1 MRLVLQVFLIVCVL
15 IFLAI
20 IVHYLAKKK
29 LNLRYSLVWLGTGL
43 GMLVLAIFP
52 QIATAVSGLVGIDTP
67 VNTVFLFAG
76 MFMLLIIFTL
86 TIIVSHMNNQIYRL
100 TQKQAILEKR
110 VRELEKSYE
119 PGNCEGSGSS
129 EETNR

>member
-1 MRLVLQVFLIVCVL
+1 MKLILQIFLIVCVL

-29 LNLRYSLVWLGTGL
+29 LNLRYSLVWLGAGL

-52 QIATAVSGLVGIDTP
+52 QIVTAVGNLVGIDTP

-110 VRELEKSYE
+110 VRELENS
-119 PGNCEGSGSS
+119 CESGACEDHKSS
-129 EETNR
+129 EEIG

>member
-1 MRLVLQVFLIVCVL
+1 MKLILQIFLIVCVL

-29 LNLRYSLVWLGTGL
+29 LNLRYSLVWLGAGL

-52 QIATAVSGLVGIDTP
+52 QIVTAVGNLVGIDTP

-110 VRELEKSYE
+110 VRELENS
-119 PGNCEGSGSS
+119 CEFGACEDHKSS
-129 EETNR
+129 EEIG

>member
-1 MRLVLQVFLIVCVL
+1 MRLILQIFLIVCVL

-52 QIATAVSGLVGIDTP
+52 QIATAVSVLVGIDTP

-110 VRELEKSYE
+110 VRELENSDE
-119 PGNCEGSGSS
+119 PGTCEHPKSN
-129 EETNR
+129 EETDR